1 MSSEEAVAVAVKA
14 GTEALANQTH
24 PITTKEA
31 AHLVI
36 VAALESGSVRVNET
50 DYNR

>member
-1 MSSEEAVAVAVKA
+1 MSSE
-14 GTEALANQTH
+14 
-24 PITTKEA
+24 EA